1 MGLSNEEQMEF
12 NRVVTRNL
20 QMAVVELRATQD
32 FSFHGL
38 KQLHDKT
45 FFPSPSL
52 PEKVRTEMNNFY
64 QMRPARDDWGGK
76 LRFNITP
83 YPYETYYS
91 PLEQADYQQV
101 ERVIGLAK
109 YANTKDL
116 PFDERVQ
123 RLAQVYAEVDY
134 LHAFWDGNSRVNR
147 AFVQELAASS
157 GVELDFSKV
166 SEKEMYI
173 ARDKSLAELNLSRRP
188 EQLKN
193 LTHMNPNPYVSL
205 QGSLEE
211 LNQYYPKIDLSSVF
225 RQIAVERAIRQEL
238 DYSQVRAVVNSSG
251 VVLQRKSGDAW
262 QDVERMPAEGM
273 KAGIYPLGTA
283 KPAAA
288 GQSYEGEIIYKDN
301 ASIFQKTKQGLI
313 RHQNTEQLAVQV
325 RVGQRY
331 SIGKGQ
337 AKAASQTVSRSMKQ
351 THSRWIR

>member
-1 MGLSNEEQMEF
+1 MGLTVQEQAIFDRAMS
-12 NRVVTRNL
+12 TNL
-20 QMAVVELRATQD
+20 LHGREELRQSQD
-32 FSFHGL
+32 FSFDGL
-38 KQLHDKT
+38 KRLHDTT
-45 FFPSPSL
+45 FYPAQDL
-52 PEKVRTEMNNFY
+52 PERIRAEMNNFY

-116 PFDERVQ
+116 PFEEKVQ

-211 LNQYYPKIDLSSVF
+211 LNQYYPKIDLPSVF

-238 DYSQVRAVVNSSG
+238 DYSQMRAVVNSTG
-251 VVLQRKSGDAW
+251 VVLQQKTGDAW
-262 QDVERMPAEGM
+262 QDVEQMPAEGM
-273 KAGIYPLGTA
+273 KAGVYPLGTA

-288 GQSYEGEIIYKDN
+288 DQSYEGEVVYKDN
-301 ASIFQKTKQGLI
+301 ASIFQKTKQGLV
-313 RHQNTEQLAVQV
+313 RHQNTEQLAGQV

-337 AKAASQTVSRSMKQ
+337 AKAASLTASRSMKQ
-351 THSRWIR
+351 THSRRLR